1 MFPQAAGQWCIV
13 HQVRASRNSVCW
25 KQRKAVAADLQPIYR
40 ASTIEEAGL
49 RLDEFAAKWD
59 GTYPTISPIMS
70 LRKVI
75 KTRGWFP
82 TQGAAL
88 KLLYLALEHI
98 AKKWTMPVQNGKA
111 ALPRFAIIP
120 GDRVPQAEM
129 A

>member
-1 MFPQAAGQWCIV
+1 MV
-13 HQVRASRNSVCW
+13 
-25 KQRKAVAADLQPIYR
+25 YR
-40 ASTIEEAGL
+40 APGAGFAEL
-49 RLDEFAAKWD
+49 LFAGNSARPWPRLDEFAAKWE

-70 LRKVI
+70 LREVI

-82 TQGAAL
+82 RQEAAL

-98 AKKWTMPVQNGKA
+98 AKMWTMPVQNGKA
-111 ALPRFAIIP
+111 ALQRFAIIP

>member
-13 HQVRASRNSVCW
+13 HQVRCFAELLFAGNSARPW
-25 KQRKAVAADLQPIYR
+25 P
-40 ASTIEEAGL
+40 

-82 TQGAAL
+82 TQEAAL

-111 ALPRFAIIP
+111 ALPRFAILP
-120 GDRVPQAEM
+120 GDRVAQAEM